1 MKVKPDSNKAPDY
14 IPLNSSFRSLTRYHK
29 FGPSR
34 DRLQK
39 MASRGGGG
47 SFFDRNLLPRIR
59 RYLEDN
65 SHRKYIDVDEM
76 ADTLQNQYF
85 DYGRKKKIP
94 FRNSVRQGKYSQ
106 VFRLPP
112 IPHTNSIHLMQ
123 LMRKFAH
130 RLKWTRRMKRK
141 TVTPMKL
148 PE

>member
-1 MKVKPDSNKAPDY
+1 MKVKPDLIKAPDY

-39 MASRGGGG
+39 MAGRNGGGGG
-47 SFFDRNLLPRIR
+47 SFFDRNLVPRIR

-65 SHRKYIDVDEM
+65 SNRKYIDVDEM

-94 FRNSVRQGKYSQ
+94 FKNAVRQGNHHRQNSLLVISKTES
-106 VFRLPP
+106 FFFSFP
-112 IPHTNSIHLMQ
+112 IKPMN
-123 LMRKFAH
+123 RFAH
-130 RLKWTRRMKRK
+130 RLK
-141 TVTPMKL
+141 
-148 PE
+148 